1 MVIQIR
7 RRDLPRTSQLV
18 EDAMHIFFF
27 DIPVLEST
35 QEFGVQQQLCPDLPF
50 RQQSED
56 PPILLGEP

>member
-1 MVIQIR
+1 MIQIR

-35 QEFGVQQQLCPDLPF
+35 QELGVQQGLSPDLPF
-50 RQQSED
+50 RQQPED
-56 PPILLGEP
+56 PPIFLGEP